1 MKAEIKINNMPEEI
15 HHPYIV
21 VRRLE
26 DITLWY
32 WGAYD
37 DESSAT
43 AAAVAIGNGF
53 VVEAID
59 HDEANDPA

>member
-1 MKAEIKINNMPEEI
+1 MPEEI

-21 VRRLE
+21 VRRME
-26 DITLWY
+26 DTTLWY

-37 DESSAT
+37 DENSAT

-53 VVEAID
+53 VVMAD
-59 HDEANDPA
+59 V